1 MRKKLF
7 LLLLICCTYLLSAK
21 NKRELPFYQVL
32 VPKSI
37 ATQLDEGYGKEF
49 VNASAN
55 VYNLLDKKE
64 KKMVNGIY
72 AFKGQGPHFPRKI
85 FIYRDKKIFFFQSV
99 GAFNPNGIIKEY
111 STFLS
116 ENKLANAETIMY
128 LRAIYEYLKDENG
141 IQYGA
146 EIKKCK

>member
-37 ATQLDEGYGKEF
+37 ATQLDKGYGKEF

-55 VYNLLDKKE
+55 VYNLLRE
-64 KKMVNGIY
+64 FGL
-72 AFKGQGPHFPRKI
+72 RK
-85 FIYRDKKIFFFQSV
+85 S
-99 GAFNPNGIIKEY
+99 
-111 STFLS
+111 L
-116 ENKLANAETIMY
+116 
-128 LRAIYEYLKDENG
+128 
-141 IQYGA
+141 
-146 EIKKCK
+146 